1 MKKAILVTGSNG
13 EIGSQL
19 LASMQDSPITKIALD
34 INESITNYNNT
45 IYIKDSITNG
55 QGIKKLF
62 NKFEITEV
70 YHFAALLSQTAM
82 ENPQLAKEIN
92 EEGSKLI
99 IDTAFESGN
108 VNKNF
113 VKFFFPSSIAVYGP
127 RKLIEAQETDIMQPT
142 TIYGKNKLI
151 IERYGTKKYEESHNN
166 NAGIDFRSI
175 RFPGIISP
183 YTIPNGGT
191 TDFAPQML
199 HAAAVFLLKNGKKE
213 YECKI
218 SADTKLP
225 FIGIEQ
231 AISAIIKIMNMKK
244 IASQLRSF
252 NIQEISLTPSE
263 IIHTIKKE
271 FPNFN
276 IKYNVEQKLQSVADT
291 WPDSL
296 NCEKAKKEWN
306 FSTQYDYNSF
316 FMDYLIPKI
325 KKHYE
330 RN

>member
-34 INESITNYNNT
+34 INESITNYDNT
-45 IYIKDSITNG
+45 IYIKDSITNSEN
-55 QGIKKLF
+55 IKKLF
-62 NKFEITEV
+62 NQFKITEV
-70 YHFAALLSQTAM
+70 YHFAALLRQTAM
-82 ENPQLAKEIN
+82 NNPQLAKEIN
-92 EEGSKLI
+92 EEVSKLI
-99 IDTAFESGN
+99 IDTAFESGSI
-108 VNKNF
+108 NKNF

-127 RKLIEAQETDIMQPT
+127 RKLIKAKETDIIQPT
-142 TIYGKNKLI
+142 TIYGKNKLL
-151 IERYGTKKYEESHNN
+151 IERYGTKKHEESHQN

-199 HAAAVFLLKNGKKE
+199 HAAAVFLLKNGEEE

-225 FIGIEQ
+225 FIGIEE
-231 AISAIIKIMNMKK
+231 AINSIIRIMNMED

-252 NIQEISLTPSE
+252 NIQEISLTPSQ
-263 IIHTIKKE
+263 IIDTIKKE
-271 FPNFN
+271 FPNFS
-276 IKYNVEQKLQSVADT
+276 IKYNVEEKLQSVADT

-296 NCEKAKKEWN
+296 NCEKAKKEWD
-306 FSTQYDYNSF
+306 FSTQYDHNSF

>member
-13 EIGSQL
+13 EIGSEL
-19 LASMQDSPITKIALD
+19 LASMQNNPITKIAID
-34 INESITNYNNT
+34 INEATTSYDNT
-45 IYIKDSITNG
+45 IYIKDSITNSAS
-55 QGIKKLF
+55 IKKLF
-62 NKFEITEV
+62 GEFMITEV

-82 ENPQLAKEIN
+82 ENPQLAKEVN

-99 IDTAFESGN
+99 INAAFESGN
-108 VNKNF
+108 INKNF

-127 RKLIEAQETDIMQPT
+127 RKLIEAKETDIIQPT
-142 TIYGKNKLI
+142 TIYGKNKLL
-151 IERYGTKKYEESHNN
+151 IERYGTEKHEESRKN

-199 HAAAVFLLKNGKKE
+199 HAAAVFLLKNGKE
-213 YECKI
+213 TYECKI
-218 SADTKLP
+218 SANTKLP

-231 AISAIIKIMNMKK
+231 AINSIIKLMDMRDI
-244 IASQLRSF
+244 SSELRSF
-252 NIQEISLTPSE
+252 NIQEISLTPNQ
-263 IIHTIKKE
+263 IIETIKKE
-271 FPNFN
+271 FPDFN
-276 IKYNVEQKLQSVADT
+276 IKYNVEEKLQSVADT

-296 NCEKAKKEWN
+296 NYEKAKKEWD
-306 FSTQYDYNSF
+306 FSTQYNYESF
-316 FMDYLIPKI
+316 FMDYLIPQI
-325 KKHYE
+325 KKYYE

>member
-1 MKKAILVTGSNG
+1 M
-13 EIGSQL
+13 
-19 LASMQDSPITKIALD
+19 
-34 INESITNYNNT
+34 
-45 IYIKDSITNG
+45 
-55 QGIKKLF
+55 F
-62 NKFEITEV
+62 NQFKITEV

-82 ENPQLAKEIN
+82 NNPQLAKEIN

-99 IDTAFESGN
+99 IDTAFESGSI
-108 VNKNF
+108 NKNF

-127 RKLIEAQETDIMQPT
+127 RKLIKAKETDIIQPT
-142 TIYGKNKLI
+142 TIYGKNKLL
-151 IERYGTKKYEESHNN
+151 IERYGTKKHEESHQN

-199 HAAAVFLLKNGKKE
+199 HAAAVFLLKNGEEE

-225 FIGIEQ
+225 FIGIEE
-231 AISAIIKIMNMKK
+231 AINSIIRIMNMED

-252 NIQEISLTPSE
+252 NIQEISLTPSQ
-263 IIHTIKKE
+263 IIDTIKKE
-271 FPNFN
+271 FPNFS
-276 IKYNVEQKLQSVADT
+276 IKYNVEEKLQSVADT

-296 NCEKAKKEWN
+296 NCEKAEKEWD
-306 FSTQYDYNSF
+306 FSIEYDHNSF

>member
-19 LASMQDSPITKIALD
+19 LASMQDNNITKIALD
-34 INESITNYNNT
+34 INESITNYDNT
-45 IYIKDSITNG
+45 IYIKDSITNSKN
-55 QGIKKLF
+55 IKKLF
-62 NKFEITEV
+62 SEFKIIEV

-82 ENPQLAKEIN
+82 EKPQLAKEIN

-99 IDTAFESGN
+99 IDTALESGN
-108 VNKNF
+108 INKNF
-113 VKFFFPSSIAVYGP
+113 IKFFFPSSIAVYGP
-127 RKLIEAQETDIMQPT
+127 RKLIEAKETDIIQPT
-142 TIYGKNKLI
+142 TIYGKNKLL
-151 IERYGTKKYEESHNN
+151 IERYGTQKHEESHKN

-199 HAAAVFLLKNGKKE
+199 HAAAVFLLKNGEEK

-231 AISAIIKIMNMKK
+231 AINSIIRMMKMEN
-244 IASQLRSF
+244 IASQIRSF
-252 NIQEISLTPSE
+252 NIQEISLTPNQ
-263 IIHTIKKE
+263 IIQTIKKE
-271 FPNFN
+271 FPDFN
-276 IKYNVEQKLQSVADT
+276 IKYNVEEKLQSVADT

-306 FSTQYDYNSF
+306 FSNKYDHNSF

>member
-1 MKKAILVTGSNG
+1 MN
-13 EIGSQL
+13 
-19 LASMQDSPITKIALD
+19 
-34 INESITNYNNT
+34 
-45 IYIKDSITNG
+45 
-55 QGIKKLF
+55 
-62 NKFEITEV
+62 
-70 YHFAALLSQTAM
+70 
-82 ENPQLAKEIN
+82 NPQLAKEIN

-99 IDTAFESGN
+99 IDTAFESGSI
-108 VNKNF
+108 NKNF

-127 RKLIEAQETDIMQPT
+127 RKLIKAKETDIIQPT
-142 TIYGKNKLI
+142 TIYGKNKLL
-151 IERYGTKKYEESHNN
+151 IERYGTKKHEESHQN

-199 HAAAVFLLKNGKKE
+199 HAAAVFLLKNGEEE

-225 FIGIEQ
+225 FIGIEE
-231 AISAIIKIMNMKK
+231 AINSIIRIMNMED

-252 NIQEISLTPSE
+252 NIQEISLTPSQ
-263 IIHTIKKE
+263 IIDTIKKE
-271 FPNFN
+271 FPNFS
-276 IKYNVEQKLQSVADT
+276 IKYNVEEKLQSVADT

-296 NCEKAKKEWN
+296 NCEKAKKEWD
-306 FSTQYDYNSF
+306 FSTQYDHNSF

>member
-1 MKKAILVTGSNG
+1 MKKAILVTGANG

-19 LASMQDSPITKIALD
+19 LASMQKNPVAKIAID
-34 INESITNYNNT
+34 INESITNYDNT
-45 IYIKDSITNG
+45 IYIKDSITNSES
-55 QGIKKLF
+55 IKELF
-62 NKFEITEV
+62 NEFKITEV

-82 ENPQLAKEIN
+82 ENPQLAKEVN

-99 IDTAFESGN
+99 IDTALESGN

-113 VKFFFPSSIAVYGP
+113 IKFFFPSSIAVYGP
-127 RKLIEAQETDIMQPT
+127 RKLIEAKEIDIMQPT
-142 TIYGKNKLI
+142 TIYGKNKLL
-151 IERYGTKKYEESHNN
+151 IERYGTKKHEESRKNN
-166 NAGIDFRSI
+166 SGIDFRSI

-199 HAAAVFLLKNGKKE
+199 HAAAVFLLKNGEKE

-218 SADTKLP
+218 SSDTKLP

-231 AISAIIKIMNMKK
+231 AINSIIKIMNMED
-244 IASQLRSF
+244 IASKLRSF
-252 NIQEISLTPSE
+252 NIQEVSLTPNQ
-263 IIHTIKKE
+263 IIQTIKKE
-271 FPNFN
+271 FPDFN
-276 IKYNVEQKLQSVADT
+276 VKYNVEEKLQSVADT

-296 NCEKAKKEWN
+296 NCEKAKKEWD
-306 FSTQYDYNSF
+306 FSNQYDYNSF
-316 FMDYLIPKI
+316 FMDYLIPTI

>member
-19 LASMQDSPITKIALD
+19 LASMQESPITKIALD
-34 INESITNYNNT
+34 INESMTNYNNT